1 MNFKSV
7 LKIDEDDL
15 IEDKEGA
22 SFITKENLEKMLRQ
36 QEYKLLYFVKKS
48 DYITFHDFPALGA
61 SKDELVRS
69 SVYGPFDSF
78 PTIQD
83 NEEPFHLVL
92 PSGKIPDFEA
102 VKLVKVHLGGGIA
115 LDGKINYEKLQELEE
130 KALKRLQSFSQDFKV
145 INRLG
150 GSVAYRAL
158 FPNAV
163 VEYEF
168 DKLFQGPVLHL
179 SVFGKADEPIKL
191 EEKLNLY
198 NELKG
203 VFKNNWDIELGLSY
217 CLREGVAYN
226 LNLAKT
232 DLNKLSEYDNIIL

>member
-1 MNFKSV
+1 MNLKTV
-7 LKIDEDDL
+7 LKINEDDL
-15 IEDKEGA
+15 IEDQWGD
-22 SFITKENLEKMLRQ
+22 SFIAKKDLEKMLKQ
-36 QEYKLLYFVKKS
+36 QEYKLLCFVKKS
-48 DYITFHDFPALGA
+48 HHITFHDFPALGA

-83 NEEPFHLVL
+83 NEEPFHIAF

-115 LDGKINYEKLQELEE
+115 LDGKINYEKLQEIEE
-130 KALKRLQSFSQDFKV
+130 KALKKLQSFSQDFKI

-150 GSVAYRAL
+150 GSVAYRVL

-163 VEYEF
+163 VEYEY

-179 SVFGKADEPIKL
+179 NVFGKADEPIKL

-217 CLREGVAYN
+217 CLQEGIAYN

-232 DLNKLSEYDNIIL
+232 DLNRLIEYNNIIL